1 MEFKTIYNLQDNINN
16 KKATLETVN
25 SFNNIPNTSGVLL
38 IITSKKKN
46 ISISKVIISENLK
59 KDLLGFVHQY
69 KNSSITLFGISYYES
84 NNILENC
91 LCFLDSIKK
100 FNPCLNFKDEVQ
112 FHLSIA
118 NGLSISNSYDE
129 SKFSYLDKN
138 FSFQLNFISKDDI
151 KLIPDAMGIYF
162 MYSENKDLM
171 YIGKSIHLNSRVANH
186 LSGRTHTDDIC
197 HNFKYIKY
205 IEIDNEELLD
215 DYETYYINIYK
226 PKLNVSKVYTYR
238 SERYTPKYNSKLN
251 EFINLE
257 HMIQYKIAKEY
268 LEERFKVSKLIAAKE
283 EEMLKDIADMKN
295 LFL

>member
-1 MEFKTIYNLQDNINN
+1 MEFKTIYLLSETYDEVINILPTDKGILFANGNKISDGLPKQRPYPLFVSACNNVNKNFNLIIDKYGEKLNISSLSYKCINDDLELCKVYLYIIKTFNPIGMFQKTIEEYLNKLDLQSKGSYCYQESFEKINN
-16 KKATLETVN
+16 PITISDIFINKNEINK
-25 SFNNIPNTSGVLL
+25 IPNS
-38 IITSKKKN
+38 
-46 ISISKVIISENLK
+46 
-59 KDLLGFVHQY
+59 
-69 KNSSITLFGISYYES
+69 
-84 NNILENC
+84 
-91 LCFLDSIKK
+91 
-100 FNPCLNFKDEVQ
+100 
-112 FHLSIA
+112 
-118 NGLSISNSYDE
+118 
-129 SKFSYLDKN
+129 
-138 FSFQLNFISKDDI
+138 
-151 KLIPDAMGIYF
+151 MGIYF
-162 MYSENKDLM
+162 MYNQDKDLM

-186 LSGRTHTDDIC
+186 LAGRTHTDDIC

>member
-1 MEFKTIYNLQDNINN
+1 MEFKTIYMLSETYDEVINILPTDKGILFANGNKISDGLPKQRPYPLFVSACNNVNKNFTLIIDKYGEKLNISSLSYKCINDDLELCKVYLYIIKTFNPIGMFQKTIEEYLNKLDLQSKGSYCYQESFEKINN
-16 KKATLETVN
+16 PITISDIFINKNEINK
-25 SFNNIPNTSGVLL
+25 IPNS
-38 IITSKKKN
+38 
-46 ISISKVIISENLK
+46 
-59 KDLLGFVHQY
+59 
-69 KNSSITLFGISYYES
+69 
-84 NNILENC
+84 
-91 LCFLDSIKK
+91 
-100 FNPCLNFKDEVQ
+100 
-112 FHLSIA
+112 
-118 NGLSISNSYDE
+118 
-129 SKFSYLDKN
+129 
-138 FSFQLNFISKDDI
+138 
-151 KLIPDAMGIYF
+151 MGIYF
-162 MYSENKDLM
+162 MYNQDKDLM
-171 YIGKSIHLNSRVANH
+171 YIGKSIHLNSRVADH
-186 LSGRTHTDDIC
+186 LAGRTHTDDIC

-283 EEMLKDIADMKN
+283 EEMLKDIADMKK